1 MFSYNTSYHSTTKS
15 TPFQL
20 LYGMKP
26 RLPAFPGPE
35 LDRINYGEHFVAERL
50 QILKKARQIAMD
62 NSLLAGE
69 KHKQAHD
76 VKSKPHNIKEGDM
89 VFVENQLFLGKN
101 KKFSAKWVGPF
112 LVTKVINEQNVE
124 VQISPRRRAIHSVY
138 RLKIF
143 IDPEKSKYVDENEL
157 NKHILTPDP
166 DEEYA
171 KLRQMSE
178 QEDKLRKKKMEK
190 ELIKNSIEKRVTRS
204 MTKNEGT
211 NEKMNQQQNA
221 IFAIGNLIISDSE
234 KLILWM
240 IVWKIHQYLPLTQ
253 SEHTY
258 WNSFEP
264 KERNFL
270 LTGDEI
276 FSPEIP
282 RIPNNLLKLTRN
294 IEKVI
299 QFQPAPQNNHPIP
312 AHHPQPILEDI
323 DWEETAADLETEE
336 SLELHLS
343 SDSENP
349 TTPPPIPSKKRGRPT
364 GSKNKPKPPQDDEDT
379 IAKRTRSNPKRDD
392 GPSCIQ
398 SSLFCNVS
406 PHPGK
411 WKPNTNSTA
420 KQKHSPSGV

>member
-1 MFSYNTSYHSTTKS
+1 M
-15 TPFQL
+15 
-20 LYGMKP
+20 
-26 RLPAFPGPE
+26 
-35 LDRINYGEHFVAERL
+35 
-50 QILKKARQIAMD
+50 
-62 NSLLAGE
+62 
-69 KHKQAHD
+69 
-76 VKSKPHNIKEGDM
+76 
-89 VFVENQLFLGKN
+89 
-101 KKFSAKWVGPF
+101 
-112 LVTKVINEQNVE
+112 
-124 VQISPRRRAIHSVY
+124 
-138 RLKIF
+138 
-143 IDPEKSKYVDENEL
+143 DENEL

-171 KLRQMSE
+171 KLHQMSE
-178 QEDKLRKKKMEK
+178 QEDKLRKKKTEK

-234 KLILWM
+234 KLTLWM

-253 SEHTY
+253 SEHIY

-299 QFQPAPQNNHPIP
+299 QYQPTPQHNPNPEPIP
-312 AHHPQPILEDI
+312 ENI

-336 SLELHLS
+336 SLNLHLS
-343 SDSENP
+343 SDSDTP
-349 TTPPPIPSKKRGRPT
+349 TTPPPIL
-364 GSKNKPKPPQDDEDT
+364 
-379 IAKRTRSNPKRDD
+379 RTRNAPKKDN
-392 GPSCIQ
+392 GPDCIQ

-406 PHPGK
+406 PHPVK
-411 WKPNTNSTA
+411 WKPNPNSTA
-420 KQKHSPSGV
+420 KQKHSSSGV